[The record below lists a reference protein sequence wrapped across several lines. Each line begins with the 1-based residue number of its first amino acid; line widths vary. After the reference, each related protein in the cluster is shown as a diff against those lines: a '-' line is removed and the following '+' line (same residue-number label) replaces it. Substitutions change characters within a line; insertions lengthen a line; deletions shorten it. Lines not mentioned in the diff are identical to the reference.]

1 MICVVSYVHSRLL
14 DLRAINFVIVVASL
28 LLTPAVAGPIAPATV
43 RGVQIELR
51 LNKATYAAREPIEIT
66 LTLSNPGTSAVKF
79 QFSTGQMYDFIVSR
93 DGQFVWQ
100 WSLGRAFTQAFTALI
115 LAPRESKVFTERW
128 DQRDARGRAVPPG
141 EHEIVA
147 GFPAGD
153 ATVDISTRYVTHRH
167 AFGEQGIKFMKDGVN
182 ATPLPTVN

>member
-1 MICVVSYVHSRLL
+1 MRTINVVIL
-14 DLRAINFVIVVASL
+14 AASL
-28 LLTPAVAGPIAPATV
+28 LLTRATAGPTARATV

-51 LNKATYAAREPIEIT
+51 LNKVAYTVGEPVEIT
-66 LTLSNPGTSAVKF
+66 LTLSNPAMSVAKF
-79 QFSTGQMYDFIVSR
+79 QFPTGQMYDFIVSR

-147 GFPAGD
+147 VFPAGAGEGPPPPRPEHPRLPF
-153 ATVDISTRYVTHRH
+153 ATQGSPH
-167 AFGEQGIKFMKDGVN
+167 AGSFGGAPIRRVE
-182 ATPLPTVN
+182 

>member
-1 MICVVSYVHSRLL
+1 MRTISVVIL
-14 DLRAINFVIVVASL
+14 AASL

-79 QFSTGQMYDFIVSR
+79 QFSTGQMYDFILSR

-128 DQRDARGRAVPPG
+128 DQRDARGRAVSPG
-141 EHEIVA
+141 EYEMVA
-147 GFPAGD
+147 VFPVGD
-153 ATVDISTRYVTHRH
+153 VEVAVPARPETLRVRFAIGGSR
-167 AFGEQGIKFMKDGVN
+167 
-182 ATPLPTVN
+182 